1 MCGIFGAVDVGGFF
15 SPRDYDRFVG
25 LTDLVSYRGPDAS
38 GYKSLRVKSSSGVSA
53 EKWDVFLGHRRL
65 AIIDLSDAGR
75 QPMTDGEGRWLIFN
89 GEIFNFV
96 ELRSELEQLG
106 DTFRTH
112 TDSEVILR
120 IYARYGLDGFAK
132 LNGMWAF
139 ALVDVPKCQVVL
151 SRDRFSIKPLYY
163 TRQGTQV
170 YFSSEIKQL
179 LPLLPAK
186 QLNRDAMLAFLSQLL
201 LDHTN
206 DTFFRGVSK
215 VPPKTSLVIS
225 LASGEVTRHQYW
237 DYQSEPIDDF
247 DQAAERFRD
256 LLEDSVRIR
265 LRSDVK
271 VGCLL
276 SGGLD
281 SSTVALVCHGLGA
294 DNVETF
300 SVISEDE
307 RYSEERFIDLISAKT
322 GVMSHK
328 LLFQSPDVLST
339 LDRVLGHSDEPV
351 AGFSV
356 VAQYGLFQ
364 LVRQQS
370 DVTVLLSGQ
379 GGDEIL
385 MGYLKFFF
393 LYVRGLMRQG
403 KMVKAANELL
413 ASLFRGTVLH
423 QFRLSEARR
432 YLPWLN
438 SEPYGGALSRDSG
451 YVQAPIWHSGDL
463 RERQSEDLD
472 RYSVPALTH
481 YEDRN
486 SMAHSLEV
494 RHPFLDHRLVNYALA
509 LPVDYKIRKGW
520 TKYILRKSF
529 PDLPPPIAWR
539 KDKQGF
545 TTAEAKWIRED
556 LQPVVRR
563 MFKNSQL
570 QQLGILDER
579 KFLNYY
585 EGFLRGNSAFFLD
598 ICRMLIAEI
607 WARKVFSAKDAI
619 PLSQV
624 ANPAGAMAQLVRT

>member
-1 MCGIFGAVDVGGFF
+1 MCGIFGAVDVEGFF
-15 SPRDYDRFVG
+15 SPEDFARFVE

-38 GYKSLRVKSSSGVSA
+38 GYKGLRVKSSPGVSA
-53 EKWDVFLGHRRL
+53 EKRDIFLGHRRL
-65 AIIDLSDAGR
+65 SIIDLSDAGR

-106 DTFRTH
+106 DIFRTRS
-112 TDSEVILR
+112 DSEVILR
-120 IYARYGLDGFAK
+120 IYARYGVDGFAK

-139 ALVDVPKCQVVL
+139 ALVDLTQRRVVL

-163 TRQGTQV
+163 TRQGSRI

-179 LPLLPAK
+179 LPLMPAK
-186 QLNRDAMLAFLSQLL
+186 RLNRDAMLAFLSQLL

-206 DTFFRGVSK
+206 DTFFQGVSK
-215 VPPKTSLVIS
+215 VPPKTALVIS
-225 LASGEVTRHQYW
+225 FDTGEVTCCQYW
-237 DYQSEPIDDF
+237 DYQSEPVDDF
-247 DQAAERFRD
+247 DRAAEKFRE

-265 LRSDVK
+265 LRSDVR

-281 SSTVALVCHGLGA
+281 SSAIAMLCHGLGA

-307 RYSEERFIDLISAKT
+307 RYSEKRFIDLISAKT
-322 GVMSHK
+322 GVKNHK

-339 LDRVLGHSDEPV
+339 LDRVLNHSDEPV

-356 VAQYGLFQ
+356 VAQYGIFR

-385 MGYLKFFF
+385 LGYLKFFF
-393 LYVRGLMRQG
+393 LYVQGLMRQG
-403 KMVKAANELL
+403 KLVKAANELL
-413 ASLFRGTVLH
+413 ASLLRGTVLH
-423 QFRLSEARR
+423 QFRFSEARR

-438 SEPYGGALSRDSG
+438 SELYGGALSRDSG
-451 YVQAPIWHSGDL
+451 YTQTPIWHSRDL

-472 RYSVPALTH
+472 RYSVPALAH

-494 RHPFLDHRLVNYALA
+494 RHPFLDHRLVNYVLA
-509 LPVDYKIRKGW
+509 LPADYKIRKGW

-529 PDLPPPIAWR
+529 PEMPPSIAWR

-556 LQPVVRR
+556 LQSVVRR
-563 MFKNSQL
+563 TFKNSQL
-570 QQLGILDER
+570 HQLGILDER
-579 KFLNYY
+579 EFLNYY
-585 EGFLRGNSAFFLD
+585 ERFVRGHSAFFLD
-598 ICRMLIAEI
+598 VCRALIAEI
-607 WARKVFSAKDAI
+607 WTQKVFGDEDAL
-619 PLSQV
+619 PWSRV
-624 ANPAGAMAQLVRT
+624 HSPASVTA